1 MNIIEVQ
8 KVEMV
13 PNPHGVDV
21 RKLYVNE
28 KIQVNH
34 ITLKPGEQLKK
45 HTTPVDVLFYVL
57 QGTGVVEIG
66 DERKEVEKDSL
77 IESSAKI
84 SHCWYNKGT
93 ETLRVLLLRL

>member
-1 MNIIEVQ
+1 MNIIEVR

-34 ITLKPGEQLKK
+34 ITPKPGR
-45 HTTPVDVLFYVL
+45 T
-57 QGTGVVEIG
+57 
-66 DERKEVEKDSL
+66 
-77 IESSAKI
+77 A
-84 SHCWYNKGT
+84 
-93 ETLRVLLLRL
+93 